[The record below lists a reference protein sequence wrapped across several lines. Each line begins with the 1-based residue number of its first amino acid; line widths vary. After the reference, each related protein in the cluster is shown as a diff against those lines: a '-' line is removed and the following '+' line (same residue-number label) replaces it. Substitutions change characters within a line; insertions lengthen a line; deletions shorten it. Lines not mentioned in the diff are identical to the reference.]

1 MFYLWFYEF
10 GFNMVV
16 IREICDFDWFF
27 RLNLKSFLEWKISV
41 KVGYMYLDIY
51 MGLWVCLLLYGVKVN
66 NFKKKNVF
74 NCMIVL

>member
-1 MFYLWFYEF
+1 MWFWL
-10 GFNMVV
+10 N
-16 IREICDFDWFF
+16 FF
-27 RLNLKSFLEWKISV
+27 RLNLESFLEWKISV